1 MPTSTIVPKIRLR
14 NARAW
19 APRSRL
25 RWPAALAVFV
35 AALLAR
41 VMFHDY
47 LGPQN
52 PLLFFT
58 VATMVVHFFLGL
70 APALAVA
77 LVSLPTGIYLFVP
90 PYLSFAFAEFDKT
103 DLIRV
108 ATFAGYTGLYML
120 LIQYLRRAQYQSV
133 LLAEIAESRY
143 LMLLDSESDRSAAEA
158 EIERRAA

>member
-1 MPTSTIVPKIRLR
+1 MSTLVPKIRLR

-19 APRSRL
+19 APQTPF
-25 RWPAALAVFV
+25 RWGAALIVFV
-35 AALLAR
+35 AVFLAR
-41 VMFHDY
+41 LLVHEY

-58 VATMVVHFFLGL
+58 IATMVVHFFLGL
-70 APALAVA
+70 GPAVVFA
-77 LVSLPTGIYLFVP
+77 LLSLPTGVYFFVP
-90 PYLSFAFAEFDKT
+90 PYFSFEGIEAA
-103 DLIRV
+103 DLNRIG
-108 ATFAGYTGLYML
+108 TFIAYTALYMV

-158 EIERRAA
+158 EVERRDV